1 MEMIK
6 VAIIGIAV
14 VLLAVELKAHKPV
27 LGIVLAMTGALLI
40 MIISMDKIFLV
51 INQIQ
56 SVFDSLGDGTGYLVI
71 LLKVLGVT
79 YLCQFSSSVCKDAGF
94 GNLSDQIQIFG
105 KLYIMLAGMP
115 ILLAFIET
123 IQQL

>member
-27 LGIVLAMTGALLI
+27 LGIVLSITGALLI
-40 MIISMDKIFLV
+40 MMISMDKIFLV
-51 INQIQ
+51 LNQIQ
-56 SVFDSLGDGTGYLVI
+56 SVFATLGEEAGYLAI

-79 YLCQFSSSVCKDAGF
+79 YLCQFSSGVCKDAGF

-123 IQQL
+123 IQQM